1 MIDPNALRLRR
12 HFLRTLTASAASLAA
27 WRLFEPGAF
36 ASALDERILT
46 PPQIEGPFFPDK
58 LPLDTD
64 NDLLILNDAIT
75 PAVGEVTHLTGR
87 VLDRTGSP
95 VRNATVEIWQVDNKG
110 SYLHSRGA
118 NPRAPERDPNFQ
130 GYGRFLTDSTG
141 AFYFR
146 TIKPVPYPGRTPHI
160 HARFTA
166 RGQRQLT
173 TQLYIKDHPMNARD
187 GILNAVGDPRARDT
201 IISAFSPLPDSRA
214 GELAAHYDVVLGIS
228 PEDRH

>member
-1 MIDPNALRLRR
+1 MIDSNVLRLRR
-12 HFLRTLTASAASLAA
+12 RFLRALTASAAGLAA

-36 ASALDERILT
+36 ANAGDERFL
-46 PPQIEGPFFPDK
+46 PPPMTDGPFFPDK
-58 LPLDTD
+58 LP
-64 NDLLILNDAIT
+64 
-75 PAVGEVTHLTGR
+75 
-87 VLDRTGSP
+87 LDRTGSP
-95 VRNATVEIWQVDNKG
+95 VRNATIEIWQVDNNG

-146 TIKPVPYPGRTPHI
+146 TIKPVSYPGRTPHI
-160 HARFTA
+160 HARITA
-166 RGQRQLT
+166 RGRRQLT

-187 GILNAVGDPRARDT
+187 GILNAVRDPRARDT
-201 IISAFSPLPDSRA
+201 VLSAFDPLPNSRA
-214 GELAAHYDVVLGIS
+214 AELAAHYDIVLDIS